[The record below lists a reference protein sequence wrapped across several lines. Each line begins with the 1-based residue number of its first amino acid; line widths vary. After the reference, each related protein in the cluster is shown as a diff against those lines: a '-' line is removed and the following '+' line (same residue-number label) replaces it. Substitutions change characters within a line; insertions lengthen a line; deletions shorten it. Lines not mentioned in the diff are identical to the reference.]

1 MLKRLLQNDA
11 SFNLYNLILA
21 VVFAGLLIY
30 LVAYSPYCA
39 EIPGPTGPCLDS
51 TLVLFTLFTLLTA
64 GGLGGVV
71 CNLRGIFKYHRD
83 KNKLPDQFRIP
94 FFVLSFLNSALSSAP
109 TLAWTTL
116 AGRIPFIGLA
126 LLAGFASQEF
136 MERLK
141 EVAKAAFGETEQA
154 PQPTM
159 STVGVD
165 LKSQGE
171 LDRVSESELV
181 LLMGNLLGE
190 DAFHWRI
197 FQPGERPTR
206 PLGKAAA
213 MRVSGGNAANR
224 LDAAKQQ
231 ARLAAETDGISDWRS
246 QEIPDWN

>member
-1 MLKRLLQNDA
+1 MLKRLLQKRLLQNDA
-11 SFNLYNLILA
+11 IFNLYNLILA

-30 LVAYSPYCA
+30 LVAHGPYCP
-39 EIPGPTGPCLDS
+39 EIPDPTAPCLDS
-51 TLVLFTLFTLLTA
+51 ILVLVTLFSLLAA

-83 KNKLPDQFRIP
+83 ESKLPDRFRIP
-94 FFVLSFLNSALSSAP
+94 FFVRPWLGAAVGLITFFVLSFLNSALSSTP
-109 TLAWTTL
+109 TLAWATL

-159 STVGVD
+159 SNLAGE
-165 LKSQGE
+165 LKSSGE

-181 LLMGNLLGE
+181 LLMGNLSDKE
-190 DAFHWRI
+190 
-197 FQPGERPTR
+197 
-206 PLGKAAA
+206 
-213 MRVSGGNAANR
+213 GNAF
-224 LDAAKQQ
+224 Q
-231 ARLAAETDGISDWRS
+231 
-246 QEIPDWN
+246 

>member
-1 MLKRLLQNDA
+1 MLTRFLKNDA

-30 LVAYSPYCA
+30 LVAQSPYCT
-39 EIPGPTGPCLDS
+39 EIPGPTGQCLNS
-51 TLVLFTLFTLLTA
+51 KLVLFTLFTLLTA

-94 FFVLSFLNSALSSAP
+94 FFVRPWLGAAVGLITFFVLSFLNSALSSAP

-159 STVGVD
+159 STLTGD
-165 LKSQGE
+165 LKGANE
-171 LDRVSESELV
+171 LDRVGESELV
-181 LLMGNLLGE
+181 LLMGNLLGQGGN
-190 DAFHWRI
+190 AFHWPC
-197 FQPGERPTR
+197 F
-206 PLGKAAA
+206 A
-213 MRVSGGNAANR
+213 
-224 LDAAKQQ
+224 
-231 ARLAAETDGISDWRS
+231 
-246 QEIPDWN
+246 